1 MDVEIKNAAGIVSQ
15 LARFAKQ
22 YPAVV
27 ARSMRVWG
35 NKTLLPPLTQ
45 AAPVGA
51 TGHTQGALRVVVKGA
66 KKGDPVLH
74 VVAGTA
80 QAVYT
85 EFGTK
90 EHPVNP
96 RYRKA
101 LRIPM
106 DGGYLFIG
114 PRLHNG
120 RMLIRRPDGT
130 VGQSRHAWA
139 PAVTIPAKAAS
150 PWFFPTIERLLPAL
164 ETQLASDI
172 AKAAAKALPGAK
184 K

>member
-1 MDVEIKNAAGIVSQ
+1 MDVTIKNAAGVVRQ
-15 LARFAKQ
+15 LSDFARR
-22 YPAVV
+22 YPAAV

-35 NKTLLPPLTQ
+35 NKTLLPALTQ

-51 TGHTQGALRVVVKGA
+51 TGHTQGALRVIVKGA
-66 KKGDPVLH
+66 KQADPVLQ
-74 VVAGTA
+74 VFAGTA

-85 EFGTK
+85 EFGTAA
-90 EHPVNP
+90 HAVNP

-106 DGGYLFIG
+106 DGGFLFIG

-120 RMLIRRPDGT
+120 RMFIRRPDGT
-130 VGQSRHAWA
+130 KCLSRRAWA

-164 ETQLASDI
+164 ETQLSSDI
-172 AKAAAKALPGAK
+172 AKAIAGALPGAK